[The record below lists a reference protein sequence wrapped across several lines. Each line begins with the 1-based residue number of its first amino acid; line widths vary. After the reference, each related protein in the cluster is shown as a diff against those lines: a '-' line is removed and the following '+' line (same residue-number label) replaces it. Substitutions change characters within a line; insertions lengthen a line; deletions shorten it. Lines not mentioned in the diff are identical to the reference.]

1 MKLKNINL
9 EEYEKATFAGGCF
22 WCSESDFEKHNG
34 VVEVISGYSGGVE
47 ENPSYEEVSSGY
59 TGHRESIQVYYDPKK
74 ISYEKLLDV
83 YWRHINPTDND
94 GQFSDRG
101 KQYTTA
107 IFYHNPNQKKLAEK
121 SKKELENS
129 GKFDK
134 PIVTSIEKFKNFYPA
149 EEYHQDYHEKNPL
162 KYGFYRKASGRDK
175 FVCNL
180 WGYEYRKGKFE
191 IDGYSKPSG
200 DELKKILTPIQYK
213 VTQKDGT
220 EPAFSNEYWNNKEK
234 GIYVDVVSGEP
245 LFSSKDKYDSK
256 TGWPSF
262 TKPLVTKNIIEKED
276 NGLFMKRTEVR
287 SKNADSHLG
296 HVFNDGPKPTGSR
309 YCMNSAALRF
319 ISKEDLEKEG
329 YGEYLKEFE

>member
-1 MKLKNINL
+1 MKPKNINL
-9 EEYEKATFAGGCF
+9 DKYERVTFAGGCF
-22 WCSESDFEKHNG
+22 WCSESDFEKHRG

-47 ENPSYEEVSSGY
+47 GNPSYEDVSSGE

-74 ISYEKLLDV
+74 TSYEKLLDI
-83 YWRHINPTDND
+83 YWRHINPTDD
-94 GQFSDRG
+94 SGQFADRG

-107 IFYHNPNQKKLAEK
+107 IFYHNTEQKKLAEK
-121 SKKELENS
+121 SKRELEKS
-129 GKFDK
+129 GRFDK

-162 KYGFYRKASGRDK
+162 KYGFYRKTSGRDQ
-175 FVCNL
+175 FVCNI
-180 WGYEYRKGKFE
+180 WGEDGEVKFE
-191 IDGYSKPSG
+191 NDGYSKPS
-200 DELKKILTPIQYK
+200 DAELKKILTPIQYK
-213 VTQKDGT
+213 VTQKDRT
-220 EPAFSNEYWNNKEK
+220 ELAFSNEYWNNKEK

-262 TKPLVTKNIIEKED
+262 TRPLVTKNIVEKED

-296 HVFNDGPKPTGSR
+296 HVFNDGPKPSGLR

-319 ISKEDLEKEG
+319 IPKEDLEKEG
-329 YGEYLKEFE
+329 YGEYLKEFK

>member
-1 MKLKNINL
+1 MKPKNINL
-9 EEYEKATFAGGCF
+9 DKYERVTFAGGCF
-22 WCSESDFEKHNG
+22 GWSEADFEKHRG

-47 ENPSYEEVSSGY
+47 GNPSYEDVSSGE

-74 ISYEKLLDV
+74 TSYEKLLDI
-83 YWRHINPTDND
+83 YWRHINPTDD
-94 GQFSDRG
+94 SGQFADRG

-107 IFYHNPNQKKLAEK
+107 IFYHNTEQKKLAEK
-121 SKKELENS
+121 SKRELEKS
-129 GKFDK
+129 GRFDK

-162 KYGFYRKASGRDK
+162 KYGFYRKTSGRDQ
-175 FVCNL
+175 FVCNI
-180 WGYEYRKGKFE
+180 WGEDGEVKFE
-191 IDGYSKPSG
+191 NDGYSKPS
-200 DELKKILTPIQYK
+200 DAELKKILTPIQYK
-213 VTQKDGT
+213 VTQKDRT
-220 EPAFSNEYWNNKEK
+220 ELAFSNEYWNNKEK

-262 TKPLVTKNIIEKED
+262 TRPLVTKNIVEKED

-296 HVFNDGPKPTGSR
+296 HVFNDGPKPSGLR

-319 ISKEDLEKEG
+319 IPKEDLEKEG
-329 YGEYLKEFE
+329 YGEYLKEFK